1 MSVTLD
7 EKFANLIK
15 WVRDN
20 GGFVHDNLILK
31 GTSENRYMCSSSD
44 ISEKEKLFDI
54 PVKCCITPDTYN
66 SIPNINEEANKSTSE
81 FKIVFALL
89 YHLSLGSK
97 SFYSSYCD
105 ILPRYSEF
113 AYHPLYQYN
122 DTLKESWS
130 KISSLFVKT
139 MDTLY
144 QELDKMYKTF
154 KECTAI
160 DSAFVTFDNIKW
172 CYMITL
178 SRQWSV
184 GLVPVADLFQHS
196 SASGMALDVSTGT
209 TFFMSTSKQITKDTI
224 IYDTY
229 GVQSDMKMLHGY
241 GFVDDI
247 ENDTLQRFL
256 PLTINISSGGST
268 LAKLKF
274 MEATEYMKKNPI
286 FVFTTNGI
294 HEELRRLIRM
304 SALSEKDFKNILIDT
319 EYYKTMISVDNELSV
334 YQNLFLLIKQQ
345 TDNFTDEEIKFS
357 SFVSR
362 TASPDTIE
370 YKLAKAVLYQIKI
383 LDATIKHIIV
393 GWNQLLGSPFKYD
406 VVFNKY
412 EKLING

>member
-1 MSVTLD
+1 
-7 EKFANLIK
+7 
-15 WVRDN
+15 
-20 GGFVHDNLILK
+20 
-31 GTSENRYMCSSSD
+31 
-44 ISEKEKLFDI
+44 
-54 PVKCCITPDTYN
+54 
-66 SIPNINEEANKSTSE
+66 
-81 FKIVFALL
+81 
-89 YHLSLGSK
+89 
-97 SFYSSYCD
+97 
-105 ILPRYSEF
+105 
-113 AYHPLYQYN
+113 
-122 DTLKESWS
+122 
-130 KISSLFVKT
+130 
-139 MDTLY
+139 
-144 QELDKMYKTF
+144 
-154 KECTAI
+154 
-160 DSAFVTFDNIKW
+160 
-172 CYMITL
+172 MITL

-209 TFFMSTSKQITKDTI
+209 TFFMSTSKQITKDTV